1 VNLLERFGGYTYSS
15 LMKENAEFLRL
26 VKMVDEEREVM
37 GNGE

>member
-1 VNLLERFGGYTYSS
+1 MNLLERFGGYTYSS